1 MVNAT
6 INNKFLINAP
16 AGSGK
21 TTSIRNYLKDIYLR
35 YPESKVLCI
44 TYTNRAA
51 EELKKDLDSS
61 NIYVST
67 IHSYIHELIKPF
79 FAQKEALDLYWTLY
93 GEKISN
99 RIKNAEND
107 EKIAESNQYYIE
119 KFGSLSVDIIK
130 EKLIELSYGE
140 TPFTSL
146 YSGRLS
152 HDDLLMFAYLLTEKY
167 PVILRK
173 IRNKYNYIF
182 IDEYQDT
189 SAYVLKMFYN
199 AVKNQTDVK
208 LYLLGDRMQQIYHN
222 YDGSFE
228 ESFKEFDVS
237 QRLETNHRSIGKII
251 TILNNIYN
259 SDEFI
264 QKPSEDNKNVE
275 PDISPKII
283 INSHP
288 KDIIALVQNKFPQIL
303 TLYLMNK
310 EKYGEI
316 GALNLYECYNN
327 MEMYSFG
334 KKYTPSDVLSD
345 LSDDNPDILMK
356 FLFFIDK
363 IFTLYSNGNYGS
375 VISTCKR
382 QIKYFNA
389 SSLNLQHHNDKK
401 SLKEKFDFLKAIYDD
416 EESSVKNLID
426 GFEQLGILKED
437 FTNKLYENSEY
448 TNVFDISFV
457 EVKNLSAYLN
467 NPYIST
473 QHGVKGESHTS
484 VIFVSND
491 SNINPN
497 VRMYSFFELWSKLD
511 FSLPEF
517 EDFYYSFLH
526 IITELESKIGLKI
539 NDLTKDTYAGCSD
552 TLKQYC
558 EFILEKYKDN
568 KIFES
573 IYQKDFLAFN
583 SKPNV
588 TNARKVFKVSK
599 VEGILTAYKL
609 FYVGCSR
616 ARKNLLIYVDETKIS
631 NFKKEFIEKVEAIG
645 FSVGDTL

>member
-51 EELKKDLDSS
+51 EELKKDLESP
-61 NIYVST
+61 NIFVST

-79 FAQKEALDLYWTLY
+79 FAQKEVLDLYWTLY

-99 RIKNAEND
+99 RITNAEND

-119 KFGSLSVDIIK
+119 KFGSLSVDIVK

-152 HDDLLMFAYLLTEKY
+152 HDDLLIFAYLLTEKH

-173 IRNKYNYIF
+173 IRDKYNYIF

-199 AVKNQTDVK
+199 AVKSKTDVK

-275 PDISPKII
+275 PDISPKVII
-283 INSHP
+283 TSNP
-288 KDIIALVQNKFPQIL
+288 KDIIALAQNKFPKIL

-316 GALNLYECYNN
+316 GALNLYECYND

-363 IFTLYSNGNYGS
+363 IFTLYSNRNYGS

-382 QIKYFNA
+382 QIKYFNT

-401 SLKEKFDFLKAIYDD
+401 SLKEKFDFLKAIYDN

-491 SNINPN
+491 SNNNPN

-517 EDFYYSFLH
+517 EDFYYSFVH
-526 IITELESKIGLKI
+526 IITELESKIGFKI

>member
-1 MVNAT
+1 
-6 INNKFLINAP
+6 
-16 AGSGK
+16 
-21 TTSIRNYLKDIYLR
+21 
-35 YPESKVLCI
+35 
-44 TYTNRAA
+44 
-51 EELKKDLDSS
+51 
-61 NIYVST
+61 
-67 IHSYIHELIKPF
+67 
-79 FAQKEALDLYWTLY
+79 
-93 GEKISN
+93 
-99 RIKNAEND
+99 
-107 EKIAESNQYYIE
+107 
-119 KFGSLSVDIIK
+119 
-130 EKLIELSYGE
+130 
-140 TPFTSL
+140 
-146 YSGRLS
+146 
-152 HDDLLMFAYLLTEKY
+152 
-167 PVILRK
+167 
-173 IRNKYNYIF
+173 
-182 IDEYQDT
+182 
-189 SAYVLKMFYN
+189 
-199 AVKNQTDVK
+199 
-208 LYLLGDRMQQIYHN
+208 
-222 YDGSFE
+222 
-228 ESFKEFDVS
+228 
-237 QRLETNHRSIGKII
+237 
-251 TILNNIYN
+251 
-259 SDEFI
+259 
-264 QKPSEDNKNVE
+264 
-275 PDISPKII
+275 
-283 INSHP
+283 
-288 KDIIALVQNKFPQIL
+288 
-303 TLYLMNK
+303 
-310 EKYGEI
+310 
-316 GALNLYECYNN
+316 
-327 MEMYSFG
+327 
-334 KKYTPSDVLSD
+334 
-345 LSDDNPDILMK
+345 MK

-401 SLKEKFDFLKAIYDD
+401 SLKEKFDFLKAIYDN
-416 EESSVKNLID
+416 EESSIKNLID

-491 SNINPN
+491 SNNNPN

-517 EDFYYSFLH
+517 EDFYYSFVH
-526 IITELESKIGLKI
+526 IITELENKIGLKI
-539 NDLTKDTYAGCSD
+539 NDLTKDIYAGCSD

-631 NFKKEFIEKVEAIG
+631 DFKKEFIEKVEAIG